1 HLGAEADLSPLVV
14 GELEE
19 PARHLPVRVLE
30 GPARELARALCDLVE
45 AEGRRRRGGGA
56 GAGGDSEEPER
67 CGERRG
73 APARAPGPYP
83 PARAP
88 RAQGPWPGRRGPG
101 HAGALGGGRPIGQG
115 PAAAQQPGATSE
127 DRPAPHGRGARAPSS
142 ASSPSENA
150 SGAGRRLRTRCA
162 AGSPSGA
169 TRSKTKPGCTSTPAR

>member
-88 RAQGPWPGRRGPG
+88 RPPGPWPGRRGRSGPYHRPG
-101 HAGALGGGRPIGQG
+101 PRGRPATGGNVRGPARASRPRGEGTEQRLEPVRERLRRREEAQDEVRRRLALGRDEVEDEARVHEHPRPLEQ
-115 PAAAQQPGATSE
+115 
-127 DRPAPHGRGARAPSS
+127 
-142 ASSPSENA
+142 
-150 SGAGRRLRTRCA
+150 
-162 AGSPSGA
+162 
-169 TRSKTKPGCTSTPAR
+169 